1 MMRPSGY
8 RRKGIASL
16 PVAIFFI
23 ALVAAAFVG
32 VGALASGQSGLASRQ
47 VGVENVLAA
56 RQQELGGLAA
66 SSSGNGMLQLTQN
79 SGVATD
85 IVYALAQTSGGQSAS
100 VPVNYAVSPGQ
111 TMTVNLTSLV
121 ESMFGGAIPGGLA
134 SVTLVTD
141 SGLYITSQVQ
151 VMQRSK
157 QVTTYQQEQ
166 VQQTGQKF
174 VGYNVVETT
183 NPLVGY
189 NVVETTN
196 PLIGYNVVE
205 TVTSSVQSGYNVIAH
220 YPVTTRVLSGYDVYQ
235 IVAHTVWTC
244 PSGWT
249 NLGNGQCSQ
258 VATYNWA
265 IESTLN
271 PPPGAKI
278 ISTTTLYY
286 WKWVTTCYWVGFCI
300 SVPVWTPYTV
310 YLVSVPLSPTYNYIG
325 AIKSVTY
332 ATQYVGF
339 SSTCP
344 SGYSCT
350 PVYTTQTT
358 YQSESLG
365 QMSYCPSPSRFTGTT
380 YSCTPV
386 YSQQTTTINL
396 GLQSSCPSSTSN
408 VQYSCTPKYGTQTTN
423 LGLQSSCPSGSQYS
437 CTPEHQ
443 QQTTNLGTLSS
454 CPSGS
459 QYSCSAVYQSYT
471 YTVTETV
478 PVTQTVYYTALS
490 TPVSSWLVGG

>member
-1 MMRPSGY
+1 
-8 RRKGIASL
+8 
-16 PVAIFFI
+16 VTIFFI

-32 VGALASGQSGLASRQ
+32 VSALASGQSGLASRQ

-121 ESMFGGAIPGGLA
+121 ESMFGGSIPGGLA
-134 SVTLVTD
+134 NVTLVTD

-151 VMQRSK
+151 AVQQSK
-157 QVTTYQQEQ
+157 QVTTYQQQQ
-166 VQQTGQKF
+166 VQQSGQKF
-174 VGYNVVETT
+174 VGWRVTELT

-189 NVVETTN
+189 DVVETT
-196 PLIGYNVVE
+196 
-205 TVTSSVQSGYNVIAH
+205 TSSVQSGYNVIAH
-220 YPVTTRVLSGYDVYQ
+220 YPVTTQVLSGYNVYQ

-249 NLGNGQCSQ
+249 YAGNGQC
-258 VATYNWA
+258 VTY
-265 IESTLN
+265 TDGTPYQTTN
-271 PPPGAKI
+271 PPPGAI
-278 ISTTTLYY
+278 IIGETTEYRTTSYRVTLAAALCYY
-286 WKWVTTCYWVGFCI
+286 ATGSIGCLTSVSGCKWWQTCVTVTVK
-300 SVPVWTPYTV
+300 VPYTV
-310 YLVSVPLSPTYNYIG
+310 YTVVPLVATYIG
-325 AIKSVTY
+325 ATESVTY
-332 ATQYVGF
+332 TTQYVGF

-344 SGYSCT
+344 SGDSCT

-365 QMSYCPSPSRFTGTT
+365 QMSSCPSSNRFTGTT

-386 YSQQTTTINL
+386 YSQQTTT
-396 GLQSSCPSSTSN
+396 
-408 VQYSCTPKYGTQTTN
+408 TN
-423 LGLQSSCPSGSQYS
+423 LGQMSYCPSGSQYS
-437 CTPEHQ
+437 CTPVYGT
-443 QQTTNLGTLSS
+443 QTTNLGTLPS

-459 QYSCSAVYQSYT
+459 VYSCSAVYQSYT

-490 TPVSSWLVGG
+490 TPVSSWLIGG